1 MIELSKEILAQPLRM
16 TSVEGFH
23 CALMLSNV
31 AWNRE
36 IDKTEIERTGNY
48 LSTLAEFER
57 DNPQA
62 RGDLVSYDCEQM
74 IADLRRIKRER
85 YPDDDRFI
93 TVCGTTPEGNVHV
106 EWDHSPGQTNRRP
119 N

>member
-1 MIELSKEILAQPLRM
+1 MIELSKEILAEPLHM

-23 CALMLSNV
+23 CALMLSNI

-48 LSTLAEFER
+48 LSALAEFER
-57 DNPQA
+57 DNPQT

-74 IADLRRIKRER
+74 ITDLRWIKRE
-85 YPDDDRFI
+85 
-93 TVCGTTPEGNVHV
+93 
-106 EWDHSPGQTNRRP
+106 
-119 N
+119 